1 MYHKKKSENTR
12 SRVSI
17 KEANRKFDVNHQNT
31 DRAEGRVASS
41 EMKRMALCCLGQ
53 RAGESTLAGSKIET
67 RGGWVYL
74 KLK

>member
-1 MYHKKKSENTR
+1 MSHW
-12 SRVSI
+12 
-17 KEANRKFDVNHQNT
+17 NT

-41 EMKRMALCCLGQ
+41 EMKRMVLCRLGQ
-53 RAGESTLAGSKIET
+53 RVGESTLAGSKTET

>member
-1 MYHKKKSENTR
+1 M
-12 SRVSI
+12 
-17 KEANRKFDVNHQNT
+17 NHQNT

-41 EMKRMALCCLGQ
+41 QMKRMALCCLGQ
-53 RAGESTLAGSKIET
+53 QAGESTLAGSKIEM